1 MNRRKMQ
8 LLHPV
13 LPVPASRPIVKIMK
27 RIALAALALS
37 LSSCQTAIE
46 SNAPKDYNPRAD
58 ADIAKYTIANND
70 AYGFEPEGKFD
81 PSTVT
86 ILESHKDQDWTV
98 YKVPDKNSGFDSV
111 ELTVDG
117 SGTIIRLRFFRVA
130 HTAVGRREI
139 VNTAYQDL
147 KSKYKA
153 VQRIGDLDTA
163 DLTVY
168 VAANETEW
176 KKHYVEFLQL
186 MDEPNHL
193 GAQNCWILQPHLS
206 QIQAIVRR
214 FGQGSTLVIDFQT
227 KAYALAIESRTP
239 PPKPSQPED

>member
-1 MNRRKMQ
+1 
-8 LLHPV
+8 
-13 LPVPASRPIVKIMK
+13 MK

-70 AYGFEPEGKFD
+70 VYGFEPEGKFD
-81 PSTVT
+81 PGAVS
-86 ILESHKDQDWTV
+86 IMESRKDQDWTI
-98 YKVPDKNSGFDSV
+98 YKVADKKSGFDSV

-117 SGTIIRLRFFRVA
+117 TDTIIRLQFFKIA
-130 HTAVGRREI
+130 QTSVGRREF
-139 VNTAYQDL
+139 VDTAYQDL
-147 KSKYKA
+147 KSKFHGA

-176 KKHYVEFLQL
+176 KKHYVEYLQL

-206 QIQAIVRR
+206 LVQAIVKRA
-214 FGQGSTLVIDFQT
+214 GQGSTLMIDFQT
-227 KAYALAIESRTP
+227 KAYARVIESRTP
-239 PPKPSQPED
+239 PPKPSQQEN